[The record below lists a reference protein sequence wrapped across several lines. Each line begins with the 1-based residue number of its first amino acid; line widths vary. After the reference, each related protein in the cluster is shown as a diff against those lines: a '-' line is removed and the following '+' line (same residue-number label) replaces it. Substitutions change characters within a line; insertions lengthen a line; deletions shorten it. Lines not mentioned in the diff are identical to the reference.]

1 MAVTNKSERMNH
13 NLIVKRM
20 RKNLWQTTTSLS
32 NSRCLITTVSHTKD
46 EVNSNSKIQKM
57 MSKIV
62 MTTMM
67 KRKERKRVKR
77 KTIQMMKTTNIKPTI
92 DFLAVSILKHRAT
105 TASSTRP

>member
-1 MAVTNKSERMNH
+1 MAVTIKSKKTTH
-13 NLIVKRM
+13 NPIAKKM

-32 NSRCLITTVSHTKD
+32 NSRCLITTVSRTRD
-46 EVNSNSKIQKM
+46 ELNSNSKIQKM

-62 MTTMM
+62 TTTMM

-105 TASSTRP
+105 TASSTKP